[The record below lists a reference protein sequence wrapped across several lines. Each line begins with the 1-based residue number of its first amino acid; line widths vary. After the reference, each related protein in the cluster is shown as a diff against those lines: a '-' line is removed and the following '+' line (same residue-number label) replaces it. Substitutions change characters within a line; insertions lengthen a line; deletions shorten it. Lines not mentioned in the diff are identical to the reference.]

1 MGVLDDLKREA
12 KTIRELQEQAH
23 SKALSERDNI
33 LERVAPR
40 MTALAEYLRD
50 MAASLTVVQPDV
62 RFDYDVHGCG
72 SLKALEQCE
81 YRAVVPDARPI
92 EHVTFQFQCR
102 STGTVRFEVVGKD
115 AAERQRQYL
124 WSHNLRFT
132 SKLSADAVGSFT
144 LEKMVPVSFEFQAM
158 MDSGVIRLRVRNL
171 EQLGAHNMSFE
182 PEQVDEEF
190 MEELAKAALRQP
202 SRFREL
208 SGNTISEE
216 ARRELQQKLVADQYR
231 KLAPEQQLLED
242 TQQSKRGPLTKL
254 FRR

>member
-1 MGVLDDLKREA
+1 
-12 KTIRELQEQAH
+12 
-23 SKALSERDNI
+23 
-33 LERVAPR
+33 
-40 MTALAEYLRD
+40 
-50 MAASLTVVQPDV
+50 
-62 RFDYDVHGCG
+62 
-72 SLKALEQCE
+72 
-81 YRAVVPDARPI
+81 
-92 EHVTFQFQCR
+92 
-102 STGTVRFEVVGKD
+102 
-115 AAERQRQYL
+115 
-124 WSHNLRFT
+124 
-132 SKLSADAVGSFT
+132 
-144 LEKMVPVSFEFQAM
+144 MVPVSFEFQAM